1 MCWLMGPD
9 FGEPPSRAARAALK
23 KTGKPSETTTGP
35 AQHFLFLEKPAKRRD
50 CADLERQQGG
60 VLPAE
65 RGAPSRAGRSQ
76 QSGLL
81 PAEQGVPREGWA
93 ATLQVLHKARKRDV
107 TGGR

>member
-9 FGEPPSRAARAALK
+9 FGEPRAALK
-23 KTGKPSETTTGP
+23 KTGKPSKTTTGP
-35 AQHFLFLEKPAKRRD
+35 AQHFLFLEKPAKGRN
-50 CADLERQQGG
+50 CADLERQQGR
-60 VLPAE
+60 V
-65 RGAPSRAGRSQ
+65 
-76 QSGLL
+76 L